1 MVIRSRLLLLQH
13 PFDKK
18 SVAHGRV
25 IDEYMRHSP
34 YKPTVL
40 QNGTAG
46 HALHDVAGLWQQT
59 LVRDP
64 QHHTALGGE
73 DWRVTSTISMAYSCM
88 EAPSTVQRM
97 EAGPVWT
104 ASLRPMGSPSG

>member
-1 MVIRSRLLLLQH
+1 
-13 PFDKK
+13 
-18 SVAHGRV
+18 
-25 IDEYMRHSP
+25 MRHSP
-34 YKPTVL
+34 YEPPIL

-46 HALHDVAGLWQQT
+46 HALHDVAGLLQQA

-88 EAPSTVQRM
+88 VGAVCCLFWVLSWFKRLFPLCIARKPCLQKEAF
-97 EAGPVWT
+97 
-104 ASLRPMGSPSG
+104 

>member
-1 MVIRSRLLLLQH
+1 
-13 PFDKK
+13 
-18 SVAHGRV
+18 
-25 IDEYMRHSP
+25 MRHSP
-34 YKPTVL
+34 YEPPIL

-46 HALHDVAGLWQQT
+46 HALHDVAGLLQQT

-88 EAPSTVQRM
+88 EGPSAVSF
-97 EAGPVWT
+97 GSFHGSN
-104 ASLRPMGSPSG
+104 ASFRFALHESLVCRKRRFE

>member
-1 MVIRSRLLLLQH
+1 
-13 PFDKK
+13 
-18 SVAHGRV
+18 
-25 IDEYMRHSP
+25 MRHSP
-34 YKPTVL
+34 YEPPIL

-46 HALHDVAGLWQQT
+46 QALHDVAGLLQQT

-64 QHHTALGGE
+64 QHHTALGGG
-73 DWRVTSTISMAYSCM
+73 TTISMAYSCM

>member
-1 MVIRSRLLLLQH
+1 
-13 PFDKK
+13 
-18 SVAHGRV
+18 
-25 IDEYMRHSP
+25 MRHSP
-34 YKPTVL
+34 YEPPIL

-46 HALHDVAGLWQQT
+46 HALHDVAGLLQQT

>member
-1 MVIRSRLLLLQH
+1 
-13 PFDKK
+13 
-18 SVAHGRV
+18 
-25 IDEYMRHSP
+25 MRHSP
-34 YKPTVL
+34 YEPPIL

-46 HALHDVAGLWQQT
+46 HALHDVAGLLQQT

-88 EAPSTVQRM
+88 EEPSAVSFGSSQFKRLFPLCIARKPCLQK
-97 EAGPVWT
+97 EAF
-104 ASLRPMGSPSG
+104 